1 MQSSNNLVRAARI
14 IRKLQQPDNLKEI
27 TIKLDKKKK
36 EGEIISIIVNGK
48 GEVKYNTINNVSATE
63 NKINNISEQQL
74 KELVAKFMDT
84 YFFSFKDNYIMES
97 ESKGNYS
104 IISIKVGDLSK
115 QVTYNENSKLPQQIK
130 MLEQAII
137 DTTGARKWI
146 GGQ

>member
-14 IRKLQQPDNLKEI
+14 IRKLQQPDNLKDI
-27 TIKLDKKKK
+27 TIKLDKKK

-74 KELVAKFMDT
+74 KELIAKFMDT
-84 YFFSFKDNYIMES
+84 YFFSFKDNYIVES

-137 DTTGARKWI
+137 DTTGARK
-146 GGQ
+146 